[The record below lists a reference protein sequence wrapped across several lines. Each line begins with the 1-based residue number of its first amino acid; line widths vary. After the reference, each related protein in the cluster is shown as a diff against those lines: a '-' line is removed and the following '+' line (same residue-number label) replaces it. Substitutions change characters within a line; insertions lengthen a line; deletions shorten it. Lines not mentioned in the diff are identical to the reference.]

1 MLIDRVQERRA
12 ARIDN
17 LKQLE
22 RDIAKDIEKLSL
34 KCGCNNHTK
43 DFKKPCKQNLPKTKR
58 LRKIGES
65 SRMSK
70 AVAKVKPFVRKPSPA
85 PSIIDIVSE
94 RDDSDNE
101 NGPISME
108 IEVTPRVGL
117 LPPPSVEFLPPPSV
131 EVISQAG
138 HSMEELPP
146 PSVEFLPPPSV
157 EVIPQAG
164 HSREELPQ
172 PSVESFHHPV
182 WK

>member
-1 MLIDRVQERRA
+1 MNKDDFFNLYPHYNFKKEGFPQVLIERVQERRA

-22 RDIAKDIEKLSL
+22 RDIAKDIERRSL

-70 AVAKVKPFVRKPSPA
+70 AVATVKPFVKEPSPA

-94 RDDSDNE
+94 RDDDSDDTGNE
-101 NGPISME
+101 NGPISMDIDASPSVE
-108 IEVTPRVGL
+108 Y
-117 LPPPSVEFLPPPSV
+117 LPPPSV
-131 EVISQAG
+131 
-138 HSMEELPP
+138 
-146 PSVEFLPPPSV
+146 
-157 EVIPQAG
+157 
-164 HSREELPQ
+164 
-172 PSVESFHHPV
+172 
-182 WK
+182 

>member
-1 MLIDRVQERRA
+1 
-12 ARIDN
+12 
-17 LKQLE
+17 
-22 RDIAKDIEKLSL
+22 
-34 KCGCNNHTK
+34 
-43 DFKKPCKQNLPKTKR
+43 
-58 LRKIGES
+58 
-65 SRMSK
+65 MSK

-101 NGPISME
+101 NGPTCME
-108 IEVTPRVGL
+108 IDVTPRVGL

-164 HSREELPQ
+164 HSREELPH
-172 PSVESFHHPV
+172 PSVEFLPPPSVEVIPQAAE
-182 WK
+182 